1 MDREEVVGR
10 ALAGDI
16 RAVSRL
22 ISIVED
28 CAPGFEELYSEI
40 YPYTG
45 KAHVIGIT
53 GPPGSGK
60 STLVDKM
67 AVVCRERG
75 KTVGIVVVDPT
86 SPFTGGAL
94 LGDRLRM
101 QRHALDD
108 GVFIRSMGTRGQL
121 GGVSRATSGAVDVLD
136 AAGYDYV
143 IVETVGV
150 GQSEVE
156 IASIADTVVLVQV
169 PGLGDDIQVI
179 KAGIMEIGDVFAV
192 NKKDRPGVER
202 VVAEIRIALE
212 LSSMASN
219 KGGTGSPGRPG
230 RYVGHHG
237 VSAFAAAG
245 AAAQRDE
252 GSQEEAATI
261 VWHPPILQTL
271 AETGEGVAEL
281 FDACDDHMHFLADAR
296 ELDARRFR
304 RARSETM
311 QIASGKIWRGLTDDS
326 ETFAAAEELG
336 WKVARREIDPY
347 SAGDKLYEM
356 IVK

>member
-75 KTVGIVVVDPT
+75 KTVGIVAVDPT

-245 AAAQRDE
+245 AAAQKGRRIAGR
-252 GSQEEAATI
+252 GSHDRLASSD
-261 VWHPPILQTL
+261 PPDL
-271 AETGEGVAEL
+271 G
-281 FDACDDHMHFLADAR
+281 R
-296 ELDARRFR
+296 NRRG
-304 RARSETM
+304 RAG
-311 QIASGKIWRGLTDDS
+311 AL
-326 ETFAAAEELG
+326 
-336 WKVARREIDPY
+336 
-347 SAGDKLYEM
+347 
-356 IVK
+356 